1 MTIETEVAA
10 LTTAT
15 NLLTGAV
22 AVQQTAVD
30 AARALFAATTASV
43 DNDLNLVDNTPDADK
58 PVSAATL
65 AAIAIVA
72 NAGISGRATKQETL
86 VSGSNISTVN
96 GQSILSGVPLV
107 VERSPTSL
115 VSLAYDQRGTL
126 KLDPTAGN
134 PANVVDD
141 SVMVEGLGIFMWT
154 DTQLEPDDDETCF
167 STPSSGQWLLAT
179 PAYDL
184 LAAYELVED
193 AYIDEFIEDQYIA
206 AQA

>member
-15 NLLTGAV
+15 TSLTDAV
-22 AVQQTAVD
+22 LTQQASVD
-30 AARALFAATTASV
+30 AARALFAATSSTV
-43 DNDLNLVDNTPDADK
+43 ENDLNLVDNTADADK
-58 PVSAATL
+58 PVSTATQTAL
-65 AAIAIVA
+65 DAKQLTL
-72 NAGISGRATKQETL
+72 ISGD
-86 VSGSNISTVN
+86 NISTIN

-107 VERSPTSL
+107 VERGATSL
-115 VSLAYDQRGTL
+115 ATLAYDQRSTL
-126 KLDPTAGN
+126 KLDPTGGN

-141 SVMVEGLGIFMWT
+141 SVVVEGIGLFMWVA
-154 DTQLEPDDDETCF
+154 TQLEPDDDETCF
-167 STPSSGQWLLAT
+167 STPSSGQWLLVT
-179 PAYDL
+179 PAFDL